1 MEVFEESLIDLSSQ
15 LNLNLCFGWSF
26 IYLQKLSKVWTS
38 FWARSRTAHLPEDIQ
53 SNKYISLY
61 DLENLIANL
70 IEVFE
75 ESLIDLSS
83 QLNLNLCFGW
93 SFIYLQKLSKVWT
106 SFWARSRTAHLPEDI
121 QSNKYISLY
130 DLENLIANL
139 MEVFEE
145 SLIDLSSQLNLN
157 LCFG

>member
-1 MEVFEESLIDLSSQ
+1 MKAIFTFKNWVRSELVL
-15 LNLNLCFGWSF
+15 
-26 IYLQKLSKVWTS
+26 V
-38 FWARSRTAHLPEDIQ
+38 WARSRTFLSTHLPEDIQ

-70 IEVFE
+70 MEAFG

-83 QLNLNLCFGW
+83 QLNLNLW
-93 SFIYLQKLSKVWT
+93 LLNESYIYLQKLSKVWT

-139 MEVFEE
+139 MEAFGE

-157 LCFG
+157 LWFWVELYLPSKIE

>member
-1 MEVFEESLIDLSSQ
+1 MEAFGESLIDLSSQ
-15 LNLNLCFGWSF
+15 LNLNLW
-26 IYLQKLSKVWTS
+26 
-38 FWARSRTAHLPEDIQ
+38 FWGKAI
-53 SNKYISLY
+53 
-61 DLENLIANL
+61 
-70 IEVFE
+70 
-75 ESLIDLSS
+75 
-83 QLNLNLCFGW
+83 
-93 SFIYLQKLSKVWT
+93 IYLQKLSKVWT

-139 MEVFEE
+139 MEAFGE